1 MKLTDDAI
9 SIHKSDYSSSSL
21 IATFLTKK
29 NGLQKFIFK
38 GGKKKAHNIFP
49 LALSEITYYGR
60 NTDLLNLT
68 DVESR
73 FPQQLQFN
81 PVKST
86 IAFFIAEM
94 IKKCLQNGDSDE
106 QLYSFLE
113 RTILRLEQAKSVD
126 LFPVEFLVGFS
137 EKLGISPLLEEN
149 SMRFFNI
156 DSGVFQH
163 SSSEQLRTFS
173 GESVELIKQL
183 LNQEESISQVK
194 KHVRE
199 EALNI
204 LLNYFKTHISSFKK
218 LDSHEILKE
227 VLS

>member
-81 PVKST
+81 PVKSPFCKH
-86 IAFFIAEM
+86 FFIISA
-94 IKKCLQNGDSDE
+94 IKKA
-106 QLYSFLE
+106 
-113 RTILRLEQAKSVD
+113 IVD
-126 LFPVEFLVGFS
+126 FTG
-137 EKLGISPLLEEN
+137 
-149 SMRFFNI
+149 
-156 DSGVFQH
+156 
-163 SSSEQLRTFS
+163 
-173 GESVELIKQL
+173 
-183 LNQEESISQVK
+183 LN
-194 KHVRE
+194 
-199 EALNI
+199 
-204 LLNYFKTHISSFKK
+204 
-218 LDSHEILKE
+218 
-227 VLS
+227 